1 MPMSLSSTPTAP
13 TEGSRREQLAAYFL
27 SMPPR
32 EQQTP
37 EQQKAFYARLREL
50 GQLEIDEVLQNAG
63 SARPLLW
70 GNPIPLMQNLLT
82 AAQQLAAGLGQ
93 PLFVFPAKET
103 AIDFCAMLHPRILSL
118 GLTGLLRAACQAAPH
133 QPVWVRMQEQ
143 ERCLSVTV
151 TAAAPPA
158 SGEAL
163 RLIQESARLHGGS
176 LALCGNSVAFS
187 IGRAAEIPAGARPYV
202 CPTAQELLQDS
213 LSAVWTGFYAWLYS
227 SVSSGSGSRCNGA
240 GSTPSSAAEKSS
252 SSSGSSEDSCD

>member
-1 MPMSLSSTPTAP
+1 MPLSQSSTPTAP

-70 GNPIPLMQNLLT
+70 GNPVPLMQNLLT

-158 SGEAL
+158 SGEIL

-176 LALCGNSVAFS
+176 LALCGDSVAFS
-187 IGRAAEIPAGARPYV
+187 IGRAGEIPAGARPYV

-213 LSAVWTGFYAWLYS
+213 LSAVWTGFYGWLYS
-227 SVSSGSGSRCNGA
+227 PSSSGGSSGRSDA
-240 GSTPSSAAEKSS
+240 GSS
-252 SSSGSSEDSCD
+252 SSSAAGSSSSAGSSEGSCD

>member
-103 AIDFCAMLHPRILSL
+103 AIDFCAMLHPRILAL

-151 TAAAPPA
+151 TAAASPA

-227 SVSSGSGSRCNGA
+227 SVSSGSGSRCNDT
-240 GSTPSSAAEKSS
+240 GSTPSSADKKSS
-252 SSSGSSEDSCD
+252 SSSDSSEDSCD